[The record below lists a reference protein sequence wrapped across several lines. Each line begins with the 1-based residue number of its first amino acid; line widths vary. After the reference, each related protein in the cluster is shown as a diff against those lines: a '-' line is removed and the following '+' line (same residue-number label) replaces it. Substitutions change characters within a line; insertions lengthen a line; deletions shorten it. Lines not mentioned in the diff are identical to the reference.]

1 MLKYTR
7 ACLGV
12 FQIVAAPSGLWEHK
26 PRHRPGRCPHRPKS
40 GAAIWNIPRYFIIVS
55 IAIFFI
61 ISCKQKHAAVDKQ
74 IIATPEEMDA
84 KVTENSKAV
93 LQYAL
98 DNNGKINDSI
108 RLSVAA
114 IVDSFYH
121 KNNYINVWSKNEK
134 WEPLADSLYNFI
146 QGSEAYGLFPKD
158 YHYKDLSTIREI
170 LDKDSVARK
179 DANVWTKAELMLSDA
194 FMQIAKHLKQG
205 RLLPDSISLS
215 ANANLTNDFFIKN
228 LNTVIE
234 QKTLTSFLHTLE
246 PTHKGY
252 TELKKGIKKF
262 SDSMDR
268 RVYTY
273 VNYPFKDSIAF
284 IKNLQKR
291 LQESKYIDPLPGLPD
306 SVHLAMAVK
315 KFQKHIGNK
324 EDGKITSSLIRSLNL
339 NDIEKFKRVA
349 INIDRY
355 KQLPDHLP
363 EKYIWVNLAGYYLRV
378 IDDDTTVF
386 ESKVIVGKPTTRTP
400 QLNSEISDMVT
411 YPKWTIPNSIIK
423 KDILPAMKR
432 NMGYLTR
439 KGFQLVDLNGDAVD
453 PYTVNWAK
461 YSKGIPYKV
470 VQGSGD
476 DNALGILKFNFDNPY
491 SVYLHDT
498 NQRYLFKNSARALS
512 HGCVRVQEWEKLAY
526 YIAANDSINQ
536 KPGYEPY
543 YTADSIKTWL
553 ANKERKRIIVKNRIP
568 LYIRYFTC
576 EGKNG
581 KIVFYDDIYG
591 EDKMLREK
599 YFAGK

>member
-1 MLKYTR
+1 MLIYRR
-7 ACLGV
+7 AC
-12 FQIVAAPSGLWEHK
+12 
-26 PRHRPGRCPHRPKS
+26 
-40 GAAIWNIPRYFIIVS
+40 FIIVS
-55 IAIFFI
+55 VSLVFF
-61 ISCKQKHAAVDKQ
+61 ISCKSKHAAVDKQ

-84 KVTENSKAV
+84 KVTENNKAV

-108 RLSVAA
+108 RLSLAA

-121 KNNYINVWSKNEK
+121 KNNYINIWSKNEQ
-134 WEPLADSLYNFI
+134 WNPLADSLYNFI
-146 QGSEAYGLFPKD
+146 EGSEAYGLFPKD
-158 YHYKDLSTIREI
+158 YHYKDLSTIRTM
-170 LDKDSVARK
+170 LAKDSVART

-194 FMQIAKHLKQG
+194 FMQISKHLKQG

-215 ANANLTNDFFIKN
+215 ANSNLTNDFFIKN
-228 LNTVIE
+228 LNTVID
-234 QKTLTSFLHTLE
+234 QKTLTPFLNTLE

-262 SDSMDR
+262 TDSMDR
-268 RVYTY
+268 KVYTY
-273 VNYPFKDSIAF
+273 VIYPYKDSIAF

-291 LQESKYIDPLPGLPD
+291 LLESKYIDPLPGGLPD
-306 SVHLAMAVK
+306 SEHLAIAVK

-324 EDGKITSSLIRSLNL
+324 ADGKINSSLIRSLNL
-339 NDIEKFKRVA
+339 NDIEKFKRLA

-363 EKYIWVNLAGYYLRV
+363 VKYIWVNLPGYYLRV

-386 ESKVIVGKPTTRTP
+386 ESKVIIGKPATRTP
-400 QLNSEISDMVT
+400 QLNSEISDMIT

-432 NMGYLTR
+432 NIGYLAR
-439 KGFQLVDLNGDAVD
+439 KGFHLVDLNGDAVD
-453 PYTVNWAK
+453 PYSVNWAK

-476 DNALGILKFNFDNPY
+476 DNALGIFKFNFDNPY

-498 NQRYLFKNSARALS
+498 NQRYLFKNTARALS
-512 HGCVRVQEWEKLAY
+512 HGCVRVQEWQKLAD
-526 YIAANDSINQ
+526 YIAANDSIHQ
-536 KPGYEPY
+536 KPGNVLS
-543 YTADSIKTWL
+543 YTTDSIKTWL
-553 ANKERKRIIVKNRIP
+553 ANKEQKRIIVKNRIP

-581 KIVFYDDIYG
+581 RIVFYDDIYG
-591 EDKMLREK
+591 EDKMLKEK

>member
-7 ACLGV
+7 AYL
-12 FQIVAAPSGLWEHK
+12 
-26 PRHRPGRCPHRPKS
+26 
-40 GAAIWNIPRYFIIVS
+40 IIVS
-55 IAIFFI
+55 IAFFFY

-84 KVTENSKAV
+84 KVTENSKEV

-121 KNNYINVWSKNEK
+121 KNNYTNVWSKNEQ

-146 QGSEAYGLFPKD
+146 QASEAYGLFPKD
-158 YHYKDLSTIREI
+158 YHYKDLSTIREV
-170 LDKDSVARK
+170 LVKDSLARK
-179 DANVWTKAELMLSDA
+179 DANIWTKAELMLSDA
-194 FMQIAKHLKQG
+194 FMQISKHLKQG

-234 QKTLTSFLHTLE
+234 QKTLIPLLQTLE

-252 TELKKGIKKF
+252 LELKKVIKKF
-262 SDSMDR
+262 TDSMDR

-273 VNYPFKDSIAF
+273 VSYPFKDSISF

-291 LQESKYIDPLPGLPD
+291 LLESKYIDALPGLPD
-306 SVHLAMAVK
+306 SQHLAMAVK

-324 EDGKITSSLIRSLNL
+324 ADGKINSPLIRSLNL
-339 NDIEKFKRVA
+339 NDIEKFKRLA

-378 IDDDTTVF
+378 IDNDTTVF

-400 QLNSEISDMVT
+400 QLNSEITDMVT

-432 NMGYLTR
+432 NMGYLAR
-439 KGFQLVDLNGDAVD
+439 KGFQLVDLNGDPVD
-453 PYTVNWAK
+453 PYSVNWAK

-498 NQRYLFKNSARALS
+498 NQRYLFKNAARALS

-526 YIAANDSINQ
+526 YIASNDSINQ
-536 KPGYEPY
+536 KPGYELN
-543 YTADSIKTWL
+543 YTIDSIKNWL
-553 ANKERKRIIVKNRIP
+553 ANKVRKRIIVKTRIP

-576 EGKNG
+576 ESKNG

-599 YFAGK
+599 YFAGR